1 MQQVARYVFKINGN
15 EIERR
20 KNIYIHLTWDRH
32 GRLKRVWHVVRCW
45 AQFWRDRLLRMST
58 ENAEVMLGW
67 HDYVTAAHNQISP
80 SPLLAVIHPSA
91 PVSLFF
97 CLGQCYTLLRSRF
110 SPAFV
115 TSLAL
120 LSLMI
125 PSLPVL
131 SHDST
136 TLSILKNLTL
146 SLSHLPIFMLSPT
159 HTLIQYSY
167 FRGHLW
173 APFSVQMHT
182 HLHFLLRPSPS
193 QPLLFLIK
201 LIQILV
207 LVSRCSSFFRLKAM
221 CRSLLLSLCLFLHLF
236 LPPPPTQSLSPL
248 PTPFSLLPLDVI
260 VCAPQIACVCLCIH
274 DDAFMCLCVR
284 LATYVVCQPVCGM
297 LPHTIYEC
305 VFHRMRSYSD
315 FINSPH
321 ATLYCSHSTVA
332 FLGEHQID
340 VLPRTSTEQLS
351 DHGCGLQ
358 ILESIHVCSEGDADK
373 QHLSDNQY

>member
-20 KNIYIHLTWDRH
+20 KNIYIYLTWDRH

-146 SLSHLPIFMLSPT
+146 SLSHLHALSYP
-159 HTLIQYSY
+159 
-167 FRGHLW
+167 
-173 APFSVQMHT
+173 HT
-182 HLHFLLRPSPS
+182 HS
-193 QPLLFLIK
+193 
-201 LIQILV
+201 
-207 LVSRCSSFFRLKAM
+207 
-221 CRSLLLSLCLFLHLF
+221 
-236 LPPPPTQSLSPL
+236 
-248 PTPFSLLPLDVI
+248 
-260 VCAPQIACVCLCIH
+260 
-274 DDAFMCLCVR
+274 
-284 LATYVVCQPVCGM
+284 
-297 LPHTIYEC
+297 
-305 VFHRMRSYSD
+305 VFI
-315 FINSPH
+315 F
-321 ATLYCSHSTVA
+321 
-332 FLGEHQID
+332 
-340 VLPRTSTEQLS
+340 
-351 DHGCGLQ
+351 
-358 ILESIHVCSEGDADK
+358 
-373 QHLSDNQY
+373 